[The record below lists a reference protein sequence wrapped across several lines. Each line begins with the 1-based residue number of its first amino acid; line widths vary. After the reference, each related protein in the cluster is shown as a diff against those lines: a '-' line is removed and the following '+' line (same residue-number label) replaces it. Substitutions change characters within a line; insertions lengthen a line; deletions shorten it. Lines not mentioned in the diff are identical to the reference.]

1 MITDKEVLD
10 YDKLIYSII
19 NKYRFLGEIDDLYQV
34 GIMGLLKACNNFDSS
49 YDIKFSTYAHTYI
62 VGEVLK
68 YIRDNKAI
76 KVNRDL
82 IRLNVKVEKAREVLN
97 QKLMRE
103 VTTSELSQFLGIDEN
118 LIDEAMLSSDFV
130 KSLDYDLNDDEGK
143 DLTLYDSIKYEESG
157 YNSDLIDLHDSLQTL
172 NDDEKKLIKYRYF
185 DDRTQSDISSELGIS
200 QVQVSRTEAKIL
212 QKLKNKL
219 I

>member
-1 MITDKEVLD
+1 
-10 YDKLIYSII
+10 
-19 NKYRFLGEIDDLYQV
+19 
-34 GIMGLLKACNNFDSS
+34 
-49 YDIKFSTYAHTYI
+49 
-62 VGEVLK
+62 
-68 YIRDNKAI
+68 
-76 KVNRDL
+76 
-82 IRLNVKVEKAREVLN
+82 
-97 QKLMRE
+97 MRE